1 MLPLYLDFTYLAPI
15 ERRIANFYVTL
26 GMNGLII
33 VEKSVTPNLN
43 PESLTMIFR
52 LLPDTLLMQV

>member
-1 MLPLYLDFTYLAPI
+1 MLPLYSDFTYLAPI
-15 ERRIANFYVTL
+15 ERRIANSYVTL

-33 VEKSVTPNLN
+33 VEKSATPNLN

-52 LLPDTLLMQV
+52 LLPDMLLMQV